1 MATPDG
7 HTGWPHRMATPDGGH
22 YCIHVTALLF
32 ADGAAQVYACLLGAA
47 SEGSPR
53 APEPE
58 RRRVAPRDRFA
69 ELRHLLH
76 AELRQGPKDPEP
88 VVARLR

>member
-1 MATPDG
+1 M
-7 HTGWPHRMATPDGGH
+7 
-22 YCIHVTALLF
+22 
-32 ADGAAQVYACLLGAA
+32 YACLLGAA

-53 APEPE
+53 ATEPE